1 MSGREIIIIGAGSIG
16 TSIAT
21 HLAQRGERPLVLE
34 RHHVCAGTTG
44 QSGGVVRQHYSNPKT
59 AALARDALRIFAD
72 WSGRY
77 EGSPGFVQTG
87 VMLTAGA
94 ETEGGVRAN
103 VAMHRQLGIET
114 AVLAVDDAA
123 KIDDRIQLPDCT
135 VVCWEPTAGV
145 ADPIATTHALAQT
158 ARSLGVEI
166 REGVEVAAIAVAS
179 GKVAGI
185 ETSDG
190 RIAADIVINAAGAWG
205 PPLLAKLGHDLPISF
220 SRHPMALVRRPADG
234 SAVHPVVLD
243 VHTDSYF
250 LPRGEMTLIGKLGTM
265 ANDLAVDPDSYERGV
280 TNAEL
285 ARYRQ
290 SALKR
295 MPSLARG
302 VALGGWAGIYDDSI
316 DAHPIVDAVP
326 GAEGLF
332 CALGMSGNCFKLSP
346 VIGDLLSRR
355 VLDGPGAVP
364 ELDLFRF
371 DRFAEGASLERA
383 FSSMSVLA

>member
-1 MSGREIIIIGAGSIG
+1 MSSREIVIIGAGVIG

-44 QSGGVVRQHYSNPKT
+44 QSGGVVRQHYSNPAT

-72 WSGRY
+72 WSSRY

-87 VMLTAGA
+87 VMLTAGP
-94 ETEGGVRAN
+94 ETEAGVRDNA
-103 VAMHRQLGIET
+103 AMHRQLGIET
-114 AVLAVDDAA
+114 DVLTVDEAA
-123 KIDDRIQLPDCT
+123 GIDERIELSGCT
-135 VVCWEPTAGV
+135 AVCWEPTAGV
-145 ADPIATTHALAQT
+145 ADPIATTCALAQT
-158 ARSLGVEI
+158 SRSLGVEI
-166 REGVEVAAIAVAS
+166 REGVEVTGIAVTS
-179 GKVAGI
+179 GIVAGV
-185 ETSDG
+185 ETGDG
-190 RIAADIVINAAGAWG
+190 PIAANVVIDAAGAWG
-205 PPLLAKLGHDLPISF
+205 AQLLATLGHDLPITF
-220 SRHPMALVRRPADG
+220 SRHPMALVRRPADA
-234 SAVHPVVLD
+234 SALHPVVLD

-265 ANDLAVDPDSYERGV
+265 AADVDVDPEWYERGV

-290 SALKR
+290 SALVR

-302 VALGGWAGIYDDSI
+302 VGLGGWAGIYDDSI

-326 GAEGLF
+326 GADGLF

-346 VIGDLLSRR
+346 VIGDLLAQR
-355 VLDGPGAVP
+355 VIGGAGAAP
-364 ELDLFRF
+364 ELDTFRF
-371 DRFAEGASLERA
+371 DRFAEGGAHHRA
-383 FSSMSVLA
+383 FGSMSVLA